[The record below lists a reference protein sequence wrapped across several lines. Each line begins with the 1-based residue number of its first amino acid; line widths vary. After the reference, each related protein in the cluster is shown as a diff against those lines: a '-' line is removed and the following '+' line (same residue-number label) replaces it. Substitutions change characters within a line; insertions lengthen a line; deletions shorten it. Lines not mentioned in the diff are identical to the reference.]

1 MKKRNAVGG
10 LTLSD
15 FTACCRA
22 AGIAAAGAGLR
33 ARAQA
38 RGAGPDAGVGT
49 GLGSAGAGMG
59 RGRED
64 GARGPHGPS
73 SEPTSRPWST
83 RLSGLRKGATTARCR
98 ETVSLTDGAGQAGP
112 PRAGEQDEVRAYVAL
127 DTKTSP
133 TGSKAYVKGSKL

>member
-49 GLGSAGAGMG
+49 GLGGAGERTGRRDGAQG
-59 RGRED
+59 RGA
-64 GARGPHGPS
+64 GTHGPS

-112 PRAGEQDEVRAYVAL
+112 PRAGEQDEVGAYVAL

-133 TGSKAYVKGSKL
+133 KDQRPT